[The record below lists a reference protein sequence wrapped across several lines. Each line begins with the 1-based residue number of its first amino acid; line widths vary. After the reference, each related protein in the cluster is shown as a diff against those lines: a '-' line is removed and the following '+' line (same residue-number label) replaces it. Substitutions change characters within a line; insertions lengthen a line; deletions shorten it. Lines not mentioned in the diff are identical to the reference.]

1 MSDTNIISES
11 VKEKRREKKF
21 TQEQLANKAGIGLN
35 TLKKVEAGN
44 SEYSPTADT
53 LLKIAKAL
61 RCPVSV
67 LYGEKSS
74 MPTLIVLL
82 RFVLTELEARP
93 F

>member
-44 SEYSPTADT
+44 YE
-53 LLKIAKAL
+53 
-61 RCPVSV
+61 
-67 LYGEKSS
+67 
-74 MPTLIVLL
+74 
-82 RFVLTELEARP
+82 
-93 F
+93 